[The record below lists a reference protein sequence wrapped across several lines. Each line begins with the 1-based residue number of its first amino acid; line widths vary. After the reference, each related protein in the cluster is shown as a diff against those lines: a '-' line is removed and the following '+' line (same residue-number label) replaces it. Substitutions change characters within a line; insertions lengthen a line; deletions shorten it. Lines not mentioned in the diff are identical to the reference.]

1 MPLMNL
7 LLFVKPSVPTDTSS
21 AVSLFQ
27 HHLLEVKNPKPVI
40 HYTRYDYLVTSVLF
54 LSYIMFVWLYI
65 SNRKRLNQIVM
76 GLYAGRYAN
85 QLAREEVSVG
95 NRVVIFLS
103 ALFVFTMSLFFYQ
116 TAAHFGFLPLT
127 GMVGTFFITAL
138 IIFSTYCIKLLAI
151 RMVGFLFETQ
161 KEIRE
166 YTVSIFLFCNAVGL
180 FMLPV
185 VICLAFLKQVNPS
198 VFIYTGF
205 IVIGVFFLTRLV
217 RGVIIGLGSTRV
229 SKFYLF
235 LYLCTLEIVPL
246 AIMVKLFILKT
257 A

>member
-1 MPLMNL
+1 LKGPLL
-7 LLFVKPSVPTDTSS
+7 ISTFIKAADTSA

-27 HHLLEVKNPKPVI
+27 DHLLQVRNERPII
-40 HYTRYDYLVTSVLF
+40 HYTQYDYLVTSILF
-54 LSYIMFVWLYI
+54 LSYIMFVWLFI

-85 QLAREEVSVG
+85 QLAREEISLG

-103 ALFVFTMSLFFYQ
+103 ALFVFTITLFFYQ
-116 TAAHFGFLPLT
+116 TASFFGFLPFNS
-127 GMVGTFFITAL
+127 MKATFFITMLTILL
-138 IIFSTYCIKLLAI
+138 IYGVKLLIIKLL
-151 RMVGFLFETQ
+151 GLLFETQ
-161 KEIRE
+161 KEIKE
-166 YTVSIFLFCNAVGL
+166 YTISVFLFCNAVGL

-185 VICLAFLKQVNPS
+185 VICLAFLKQVNPA

-205 IVIGVFFLTRLV
+205 TIIAIFFFTRLV
-217 RGVIIGLGSTRV
+217 RGLIIGLGSTRV

-246 AIMVKLFILKT
+246 AIMAKLVVSKT

>member
-1 MPLMNL
+1 MNQ
-7 LLFVKPSVPTDTSS
+7 LLFFLTPAKTADTSA

-27 HHLLEVKNPKPVI
+27 NHLLPVKNERPVI
-40 HYTRYDYLVTSVLF
+40 HYTQYDYLVTSVLF

-65 SNRKRLNQIVM
+65 SNRKRLNQIIM

-85 QLAREEVSVG
+85 QLAREEVSLG

-103 ALFVFTMSLFFYQ
+103 ALFVFTIALFFYQ
-116 TAAHFGFLPLT
+116 TAGYYGFLPPNS
-127 GMVGTFFITAL
+127 MKNTFFIAVLT
-138 IIFSTYCIKLLAI
+138 IFFIYGIKLLVI
-151 RMVGFLFETQ
+151 KMLGFLFETQ

-166 YTVSIFLFCNAVGL
+166 YTISVLLFCNAVGL

-198 VFIYTGF
+198 VFIYAGF
-205 IVIGVFFLTRLV
+205 TVIAVFFLTRLI
-217 RGVIIGLGSTRV
+217 RGLIIGLNSTRV

-246 AIMVKLFILKT
+246 AIMIKLFVLKT
-257 A
+257 G

>member
-1 MPLMNL
+1 MKL
-7 LLFVKPSVPTDTSS
+7 LLFVKPAVADTLS
-21 AVSLFQ
+21 AVSLFKD
-27 HHLLEVKNPKPVI
+27 HLLEVRNDKPVI
-40 HYTRYDYLVTSVLF
+40 HYTQYDYLVTSILF

-65 SNRKRLNQIVM
+65 SNRKRLTQIVM

-103 ALFVFTMSLFFYQ
+103 ALFVFALTLFFYQ
-116 TAAHFGFLPLT
+116 TASYFGFLSFTNMTAAFFLT
-127 GMVGTFFITAL
+127 AF
-138 IIFSTYCIKLLAI
+138 IIFSIYGIKLLVI
-151 RMVGFLFETQ
+151 KMLGFLFETQ

-166 YTVSIFLFCNAVGL
+166 YTISIFLFCNAVGL

-185 VICLAFLKQVNPS
+185 VICLAFLKQVEPT
-198 VFIYTGF
+198 VFIYTG
-205 IVIGVFFLTRLV
+205 IAIISIFFLTRLV
-217 RGVIIGLGSTRV
+217 RGVIIGLSSTRV

-246 AIMVKLFILKT
+246 AIMVKLFMLKAT
-257 A
+257 

>member
-1 MPLMNL
+1 MNRL
-7 LLFVKPSVPTDTSS
+7 LLFSIPAKVADTS
-21 AVSLFQ
+21 AAASLFQ
-27 HHLLEVKNPKPVI
+27 QHLLPVKNDRPII
-40 HYTRYDYLVTSVLF
+40 HYTQYDYLVTSILF
-54 LSYIMFVWLYI
+54 LSYIMFVWLFI
-65 SNRKRLNQIVM
+65 SNRKRLNQIII

-85 QLAREEVSVG
+85 QLAREEVSLG

-103 ALFVFTMSLFFYQ
+103 ALFVFTITLFFYQ
-116 TAAHFGFLPLT
+116 TAGYYGFLPVNS
-127 GMVGTFFITAL
+127 MKNTFFITAL
-138 IIFSTYCIKLLAI
+138 AIFFIYGLKLLVI
-151 RMVGFLFETQ
+151 KMLGFLFETQ

-166 YTVSIFLFCNAVGL
+166 YTISVLMFCNAVGL

-205 IVIGVFFLTRLV
+205 AIIAVFFLTRLV
-217 RGVIIGLGSTRV
+217 RGLIIGLNSTRV
-229 SKFYLF
+229 SRLYLF

-246 AIMVKLFILKT
+246 AIMIKLFALET

>member
-7 LLFVKPSVPTDTSS
+7 LLFVKPGVPTDTSS

-103 ALFVFTMSLFFYQ
+103 ALFVFTTFRLPS
-116 TAAHFGFLPLT
+116 AHGH
-127 GMVGTFFITAL
+127 GWY
-138 IIFSTYCIKLLAI
+138 IFHNSTYYFFHLLH
-151 RMVGFLFETQ
+151 
-161 KEIRE
+161 K
-166 YTVSIFLFCNAVGL
+166 AVGDQDGG
-180 FMLPV
+180 FPV
-185 VICLAFLKQVNPS
+185 
-198 VFIYTGF
+198 
-205 IVIGVFFLTRLV
+205 
-217 RGVIIGLGSTRV
+217 
-229 SKFYLF
+229 
-235 LYLCTLEIVPL
+235 
-246 AIMVKLFILKT
+246 
-257 A
+257 

>member
-1 MPLMNL
+1 MLPGINS
-7 LLFVKPSVPTDTSS
+7 VQPSDTAA

-27 HHLLEVKNPKPVI
+27 NHLLTVKTHKPVI
-40 HYTRYDYLVTSVLF
+40 HYTQYDYLVSSILF

-65 SNRKRLNQIVM
+65 SNRKRLDQVVK

-95 NRVVIFLS
+95 NRVAIFLS
-103 ALFVFTMSLFFYQ
+103 ALFVFTITLFFYQ
-116 TAAHFGFLPLT
+116 VAGYYGFLQNNDIPN
-127 GMVGTFFITAL
+127 TFFITAGAIFSIYCLKLL
-138 IIFSTYCIKLLAI
+138 IINVF
-151 RMVGFLFETQ
+151 GFVFEMQ

-166 YTVSIFLFCNAVGL
+166 YTISVFLFCNAVGL

-185 VICLAFLKQVNPS
+185 VICLAFLKQVKPS
-198 VFIYTGF
+198 VFIYIGLA
-205 IVIGVFFLTRLV
+205 VITVFFVTRLV
-217 RGVIIGLGSTRV
+217 RGLIIGLNSARV

-246 AIMVKLFILKT
+246 VIMVKLFTLKMT
-257 A
+257 